1 MLLVL
6 YHSEIVVHGLKSTA
20 QEFAS
25 FWVDNLSDTASVLCV
40 PNTQCAV
47 F

>member
-1 MLLVL
+1 MLFVL
-6 YHSEIVVHGLKSTA
+6 YHSQVVVHGLKSTA

-25 FWVDNLSDTASVLCV
+25 FWVAHLSDTAPILRV
-40 PNTQCAV
+40 PDTQCAV